1 MAGVLERIRWPQKRT
16 VIGNSSSAPRVDLR
30 VLELQ
35 AAKEILAEVFRVR
48 VSEVNEMILSRF
60 EEASIQ
66 EACPEEDRLWPQE
79 FRLEK

>member
-1 MAGVLERIRWPQKRT
+1 MAAMELE
-16 VIGNSSSAPRVDLR
+16 
-30 VLELQ
+30 
-35 AAKEILAEVFRVR
+35 AAKEILAEVFSVR
-48 VSEVNEMILSRF
+48 VSEVDEMILSRF

>member
-1 MAGVLERIRWPQKRT
+1 MAGVLDKLIWPQKGLLR
-16 VIGNSSSAPRVDLR
+16 NSISGADMAAME
-30 VLELQ
+30 LE

-48 VSEVNEMILSRF
+48 VSEVDEMISRRF

-66 EACPEEDRLWPQE
+66 EACPEEDQLWPQE